1 LVNAREDMTASLNRT
16 LSIGSQ
22 KNTRKAPTM
31 AVSGFRMVFHS
42 IRLGSDDRMSSGL
55 LSARLIGR
63 FSVEQAQVVFILPPN
78 QP

>member
-1 LVNAREDMTASLNRT
+1 
-16 LSIGSQ
+16 
-22 KNTRKAPTM
+22 M
-31 AVSGFRMVFHS
+31 AVSGFRMVFQS
-42 IRLGSDDRMSSGL
+42 IRLGSDDRMSPGL